1 MVRFR
6 NVGLRLAR
14 FYYVRLELVTFV
26 LDRLVLV
33 RVGLVWLRSVTFG

>member
-1 MVRFR
+1 MVRFL
-6 NVGLRLAR
+6 NDVLRLAM

>member
-1 MVRFR
+1 VVRFR
-6 NVGLRLAR
+6 NVGLGLAM

-26 LDRLVLV
+26 LYRLVLV